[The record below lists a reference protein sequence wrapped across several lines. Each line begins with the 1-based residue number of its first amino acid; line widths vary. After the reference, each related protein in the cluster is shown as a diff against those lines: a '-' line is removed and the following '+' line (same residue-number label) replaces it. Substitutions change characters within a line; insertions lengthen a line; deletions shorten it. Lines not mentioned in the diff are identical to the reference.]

1 MSRRARP
8 PIWYNKTKSI
18 AKSYRAMLK
27 KNEHTEREK
36 QEMEAIAGALQWI
49 GEQPDGVSKAAAM
62 RGTYIDGKPLYLAA
76 EAAGYTLSGIKRT
89 HRRFLTKIA
98 ENLGYL

>member
-1 MSRRARP
+1 
-8 PIWYNKTKSI
+8 
-18 AKSYRAMLK
+18 
-27 KNEHTEREK
+27 
-36 QEMEAIAGALQWI
+36 
-49 GEQPDGVSKAAAM
+49 M